1 MDTKTENT
9 RNKKNIK
16 LIERDNV
23 GMDPALPKEYEPIIS
38 LAIMMGA
45 VFIIGYLLLST
56 GFFG

>member
-1 MDTKTENT
+1 METKTENT

-16 LIERDNV
+16 LIERDDM
-23 GMDPALPKEYEPIIS
+23 GIDPALPKEYEPIIS